1 MINTKGNGV
10 GHQLNF
16 FFNFMLVAEYI
27 PIVSK
32 INCNSKL
39 TIYINNRSLEYLVG
53 INLFHLSVNKVF
65 NSYGIFL
72 NAY

>member
-1 MINTKGNGV
+1 MEQAAKFRRVLEKTG
-10 GHQLNF
+10 F
-16 FFNFMLVAEYI
+16 F
-27 PIVSK
+27 
-32 INCNSKL
+32 
-39 TIYINNRSLEYLVG
+39 LVG